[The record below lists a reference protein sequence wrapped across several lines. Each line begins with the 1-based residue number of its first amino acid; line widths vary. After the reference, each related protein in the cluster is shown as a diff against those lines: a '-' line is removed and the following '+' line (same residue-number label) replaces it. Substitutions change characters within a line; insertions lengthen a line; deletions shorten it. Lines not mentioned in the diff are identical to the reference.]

1 MARNIFVNLPVRDL
15 DRSVAFFT
23 KLGFSFNAN
32 FTDETATCMIV
43 SETIFVMLLTE
54 DKFRQFTP
62 KQLCDTRTQTE
73 VLLCLSTESRA
84 EVDQLVAKAV
94 AAGGSVYREA
104 TDMGFMYA
112 HSFQDLDGHQWEL
125 VHMLPAAQ
133 AGGAPA

>member
-73 VLLCLSTESRA
+73 VLVCLSTESRA
-84 EVDQLVAKAV
+84 EVDELVAKAV
-94 AAGGSVYREA
+94 AAGGSMYREPI
-104 TDMGFMYA
+104 DMGFMYA

-125 VHMLPAAQ
+125 VHMQPQAQGQAA
-133 AGGAPA
+133 A